1 MKESALSFILF
12 ILQVARPI
20 TLKKEAI
27 QTRNRK
33 LAAKAKKAGLAAGFK
48 SKVSSSEMTD
58 FLRFGQ
64 YAAASAGTAMGAYH
78 NYPINYGNYGNQS
91 QFNTMMAAGHHFPSG
106 FGTASAFFGAST
118 AGTAAATA

>member
-1 MKESALSFILF
+1 
-12 ILQVARPI
+12 
-20 TLKKEAI
+20 
-27 QTRNRK
+27 
-33 LAAKAKKAGLAAGFK
+33 
-48 SKVSSSEMTD
+48 MTD

-64 YAAASAGTAMGAYH
+64 YAAASAGSAMGAYH

-91 QFNTMMAAGHHFPSG
+91 QFNTMMAAGHHFPTG